1 MMQTLSAQIT
11 FSCASPRI
19 VVGRRALYE
28 CFYRRP
34 CTSPVFLQPA
44 VHFPRNAASS
54 RALRLFSCRGSIS
67 CKEIGEVHVRR
78 PAKRPFRRALPPF
91 SCRRPCTSPVSLH
104 EFPPLQ
110 GFGGSARHHAGKAA
124 KCTSCIRS
132 ACRRATIWGEVHVPA
147 PEVRRFRGK
156 RSFPAYRCI
165 RRVSCKDTG
174 EMYDG
179 LQRNGGNERKTACRA
194 GRKTFISRISLHEIP
209 QMQGY
214 GGNARKRVR
223 PALP

>member
-1 MMQTLSAQIT
+1 MQTLSARIT

-28 CFYRRP
+28 CFYRRS

-91 SCRRPCTSPVSLH
+91 SCRRSCTSPVSLR

-110 GFGGSARHHAGKAA
+110 GFGGSARHHARKAGKCTTTHS
-124 KCTSCIRS
+124 KCTSSCKKSGEVHDHAFEVHVVVHGLWRS
-132 ACRRATIWGEVHVPA
+132 ACPAPKARPA
-147 PEVRRFRGK
+147 PEAHVNAQELDEAH
-156 RSFPAYRCI
+156 S
-165 RRVSCKDTG
+165 
-174 EMYDG
+174 
-179 LQRNGGNERKTACRA
+179 
-194 GRKTFISRISLHEIP
+194 ISRS
-209 QMQGY
+209 
-214 GGNARKRVR
+214 V
-223 PALP
+223 